1 MVYLFVN
8 QLQIVHFNRIFNKIC
23 KIITQN
29 YNFMFIIRQ
38 LRRKKNL
45 NQTDLGRAIGVS
57 LRTIQLY
64 EKEDASIPRKNLTK
78 IAQYFDVRVDQLY
91 ARGVNE
97 LDLVYDKENKL
108 SKKCHQINKLGPGKY
123 LLSSPLV
130 TVKNQMEYI
139 EKRDSNLFLSSLV
152 RMGFIVDQVSVSTYI
167 AFEVANNSMN
177 NGLAEGIP
185 EKAVVLGKQVHTR
198 ELNRKI
204 DGGTT
209 LWILVYKDSIMCK
222 KITDYNKKKGTIICH
237 SLNDSPEYPDFEI
250 HIDDVKQFFVIIK
263 KQVD

>member
-1 MVYLFVN
+1 
-8 QLQIVHFNRIFNKIC
+8 
-23 KIITQN
+23 
-29 YNFMFIIRQ
+29 MFIIKQ
-38 LRRKKNL
+38 LRRKKNV
-45 NQTDLGRAIGVS
+45 NQTDFAHAIGVS
-57 LRTIQLY
+57 LRTVQLY
-64 EKEDASIPRKNLTK
+64 EKKGANIPRKNLTK

-108 SKKCHQINKLGPGKY
+108 SKKSHQINKLGPGKY
-123 LLSSPLV
+123 LLSTPLV
-130 TVKNQMEYI
+130 MVKNQLEYFG
-139 EKRDSNLFLSSLV
+139 KYDSHLFVSSLV
-152 RMGFIVDQVSVSTYI
+152 RMGFVVDQVSVSTYI

-185 EKAVVLGKQVHTR
+185 QKAIVLGKQVHSR
-198 ELNRKI
+198 ELKRKMG
-204 DGGTT
+204 DADTQ
-209 LWILVYKDSIMCK
+209 WIIVYKDSIMCK
-222 KITDYNKKKGTIICH
+222 RITSYDKKKGTMVCH